1 MVSSRNYP
9 KMNEVV
15 IDKFS
20 APVTR
25 RYLLGQ
31 CLGSGTLGTVFLGW
45 EKRTRSPVVVRKIKR
60 RPGTFI
66 EESSVLMKEL
76 NKVFTSV
83 LFD

>member
-1 MVSSRNYP
+1 MTDVGIEKY
-9 KMNEVV
+9 
-15 IDKFS
+15 S

-25 RYLLGQ
+25 LYLLGQ

-45 EKRTRSPVVVRKIKR
+45 EKRTRSPVVIRKIKR
-60 RPGTFI
+60 RWGTFI

-83 LFD
+83 ISKTKLL